1 MLEPDFNVKWKEAI
15 YLKIENGSFICTCL
29 FEGETLLFESVDG
42 RLNNIY
48 ADYRR
53 FKSGAF
59 MYWHIEL
66 IDNANENVYL
76 VCFPYTSAMFQSVVL
91 KLATAD
97 TYDDIRI
104 VPYRND
110 GSYQRR
116 QHSKVKVYA
125 DGIELGTLPMKLPKI
140 DCHKIGR
147 HIRKDYT
154 PRLTAIE
161 SVVNMILAKV
171 KDASTQA
178 RRLP

>member
-1 MLEPDFNVKWKEAI
+1 MLEPDFNTRWKEAI
-15 YLKIENGSFICTCL
+15 YLKIENGSFICTSI

-42 RLNNIY
+42 RLSDIY

-66 IDNANENVYL
+66 IDNANGNIYL
-76 VCFPYTSAMFQSVVL
+76 ICFPYTSAMFQSVVL

-97 TYDDIRI
+97 TYNDIRI

-110 GSYQRR
+110 GNYQRR

-125 DGIELGTLPMKLPKI
+125 DGIELDMLSMKLPKI
-140 DCHKIGR
+140 DCHKIGQ
-147 HIRKDYT
+147 HTRKDYA
-154 PRLTAIE
+154 PRIAAIE
-161 SVVNMILAKV
+161 GVVSMILAKMRNT
-171 KDASTQA
+171 STQA
-178 RRLP
+178 RKLP